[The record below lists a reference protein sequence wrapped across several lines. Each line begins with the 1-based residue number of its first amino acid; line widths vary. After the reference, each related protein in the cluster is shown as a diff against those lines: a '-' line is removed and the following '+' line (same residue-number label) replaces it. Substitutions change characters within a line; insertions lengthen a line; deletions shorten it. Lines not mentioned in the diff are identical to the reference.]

1 MWIRFNNLKKKILK
15 EDENF
20 YLFDIWFNIIKIR
33 IVYFFLYIFKYYLYW
48 FYLLLIWK
56 NGIVLNICIY
66 VNVI

>member
-33 IVYFFLYIFKYYLYW
+33 IVYFFLYIFKYFSYW